1 MMRFGKLTV
10 VHLIL
15 IAAAVGAVHG
25 APDPLEILRQ
35 SILSRTRVDFSGVRT
50 VVVFEDGQKIH
61 GVEQKIDCDAPSN
74 LRIVVIAPEDQ
85 RGKLCLTAGTEHW
98 EYNPRSGRAVHAE
111 LPSPE
116 QVVQTRLS
124 ELSELARRMKMQYVG
139 ADSIAG
145 RPTHVVK
152 VYTVRGVPVK
162 KLWVD
167 RQHYVE
173 LKTQRF
179 NSHGQV
185 KSSAYYTRIDYSPSF
200 ATGLFAFQPPN
211 GATIVQAGC
220 ASEPM
225 SLQEAEEKAGFDA
238 VLPGYLPPG
247 YTFLDD
253 HAGVIAVDGKPTLWL
268 TFSNGADT
276 FSLFQRP
283 AAGSMSPQWRDR
295 SVTWQQNNYR
305 FTLMGS
311 LASDQL
317 MKVKSSI
324 RP

>member
-1 MMRFGKLTV
+1 MMRFGKLTTLHV
-10 VHLIL
+10 LL
-15 IAAAVGAVHG
+15 IAVAVSAVHG

-35 SILSRTRVDFSGVRT
+35 SILSRTRVDFSGIRT
-50 VVVFEDGQKIH
+50 VVVFEDGQKVH
-61 GVEQKIDCDAPSN
+61 GVEQKIDCDAPNN

-85 RGKLCLTAGTEHW
+85 RGKLCLTVGTDHW
-98 EYNPRSGRAVHAE
+98 EYNPGTGRAVHAE
-111 LPSPE
+111 LPPPQ
-116 QVVQTRLS
+116 QVVTTRLS
-124 ELSELARRMKMQYVG
+124 ELNKLARRMKMQYVG

-145 RPTHVVK
+145 RSAHVVK
-152 VYTVRGVPVK
+152 VYTVTGIPVK

-167 RQHYVE
+167 RQYYVE
-173 LKTQRF
+173 LKTLRF

-200 ATGLFAFQPPN
+200 APGHFAFQPPKD
-211 GATIVQAGC
+211 ATIVEAECGT
-220 ASEPM
+220 EPM
-225 SLQEAEEKAGFDA
+225 PLHEAEEKAGFDA
-238 VLPGYLPPG
+238 LVPGYLPPG
-247 YTFLDD
+247 YRFLDD
-253 HAGVIAVDGKPTLWL
+253 QASVITVDGKPTLWL
-268 TFSNGADT
+268 TFSNGADA

-283 AAGSMSPQWRDR
+283 ASGSMNPHWRDR
-295 SVTWQQNNYR
+295 SVTWQEANYR